1 MQNLETIKQLTN
13 YNLWANNEF
22 LRYFR
27 SASVSQSD
35 KALQVFG
42 HLLLAEKIW
51 LTRLT
56 NENTD
61 NTGANFWVVESVD
74 DRAALYD
81 GNCADYEKFIGN
93 LSDENLVEIFTYK
106 NSQGKKFENTVGE
119 ALTHV
124 FFHSM
129 YHRGQAAQAIRL
141 AEGKPPATDF
151 IVFLRQFE

>member
-1 MQNLETIKQLTN
+1 MQNLETIKQLTQ
-13 YNLWANNEF
+13 YNFWANSEF

-27 SASVSQSD
+27 SMFESSD

-51 LTRLT
+51 LTRIT

-61 NTGANFWVVESVD
+61 NTGANFWVSESVED
-74 DRAALYD
+74 CAALYD
-81 GNCADYEKFIGN
+81 ENRAAFEEFIGN
-93 LSDENLVEIFTYK
+93 LSDENLGANFTYK
-106 NSQGKKFENTVGE
+106 NSKGTEFENTIGE

-124 FFHSM
+124 FIHSV

-141 AEGKPPATDF
+141 AQGNPPNTDF
-151 IVFLRQFE
+151 IYYLRQKK